1 MYQSRIRNAKSRNN
15 RNEKARGLEMPD
27 AGQEYGLATQLLGN
41 GRLMVLCSDG
51 VQRMGRICGS
61 MRKYNNKVLV
71 DAGNL
76 LLISH
81 RGFEDKVDVLG
92 KYTYEETLY
101 LAQYDNFP
109 EVIRKAMNHVD
120 GADDADNADD
130 AIEFAD
136 GDSDIDLSAI

>member
-1 MYQSRIRNAKSRNN
+1 MYQSRIRNVKSRNN
-15 RNEKARGLEMPD
+15 RHEKARHLEMPES
-27 AGQEYGLATQLLGN
+27 GQEYGLAVQLLGN
-41 GRLMVLCSDG
+41 GRLTVLCSDG

-61 MRKYNNKVLV
+61 MRRYSHKVLV
-71 DAGNL
+71 EAGNL

-109 EVIRKAMNHVD
+109 EVIRKAMNQVEGID
-120 GADDADNADD
+120 DTDKADE
-130 AIEFAD
+130 AIEFAE
-136 GDSDIDLSAI
+136 GDDDIDLSAI

>member
-1 MYQSRIRNAKSRNN
+1 MYQSRIRNVKSRSN

-27 AGQEYGLATQLLGN
+27 SGQEYGLAVQLLGN
-41 GRLMVLCSDG
+41 GRVTVLCSDG

-71 DAGNL
+71 ESGNL

-81 RGFEDKVDVLG
+81 RGFEDKVDILG
-92 KYTYEETLY
+92 KYSYEETLY

-120 GADDADNADD
+120 GVDDGDKGDD